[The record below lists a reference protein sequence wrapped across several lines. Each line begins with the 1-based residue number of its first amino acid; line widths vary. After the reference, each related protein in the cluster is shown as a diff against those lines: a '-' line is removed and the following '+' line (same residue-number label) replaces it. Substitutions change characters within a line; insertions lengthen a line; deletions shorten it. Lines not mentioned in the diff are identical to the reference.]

1 MDWNIAKTR
10 RECVCGKVFE
20 ENDTYFAALFEEE
33 GGFVRRDYCAACWEP
48 VRAEGKFF
56 SFWRAM
62 VPPKEQKRRLFA
74 DDSVLVDFF
83 LRLEHEEEEQKRQF
97 FYLLSLILMRKKIL
111 KFEDV
116 ERDGEDECLILRMPS
131 EDRSF
136 RVRDPKLSNEQTD
149 SLKEQLAQILDFQ
162 L

>member
-1 MDWNIAKTR
+1 MDWNIAKTH

-62 VPPKEQKRRLFA
+62 VPPK
-74 DDSVLVDFF
+74 
-83 LRLEHEEEEQKRQF
+83 EQKRQF